1 MRKLL
6 KEDELAT
13 FKTAA
18 WKESCSLE
26 NETIL
31 EPNEWQEYQRKLS
44 PSSVDLPDEEK
55 IAHRMGTL
63 QIEFPMLCR
72 TGLIAADPDEIIGV
86 SRVKIM

>member
-1 MRKLL
+1 MHGKR
-6 KEDELAT
+6 ARR
-13 FKTAA
+13 
-18 WKESCSLE
+18 LE

-31 EPNEWQEYQRKLS
+31 EPHAWQEYQHEFS
-44 PSSVDLPDEEK
+44 PSSVDLPEEEK
-55 IAHRMGTL
+55 IAPRIGTL